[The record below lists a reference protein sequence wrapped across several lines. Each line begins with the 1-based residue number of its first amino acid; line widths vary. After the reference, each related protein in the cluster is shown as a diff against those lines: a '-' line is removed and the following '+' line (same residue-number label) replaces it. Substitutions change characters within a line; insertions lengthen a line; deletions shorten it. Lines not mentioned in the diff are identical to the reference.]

1 MNKIIKFLNDMAL
14 VRNSR
19 LSVTP
24 VTAAQFQRVLELA
37 ATKL

>member
-1 MNKIIKFLNDMAL
+1 MAL

-24 VTAAQFQRVLELA
+24 MTAAQFERLLELA
-37 ATKL
+37 ATKV